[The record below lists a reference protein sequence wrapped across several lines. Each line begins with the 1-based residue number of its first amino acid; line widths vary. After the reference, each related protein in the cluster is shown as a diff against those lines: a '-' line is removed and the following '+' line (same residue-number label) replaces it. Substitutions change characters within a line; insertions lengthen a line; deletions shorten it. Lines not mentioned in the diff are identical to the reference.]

1 MSALFSRIAWQLPL
15 ALLSPLFV
23 LVALPALWLTDL
35 FWKLLGSRR
44 TPKNSRPD
52 VTSASVVIPNWNGK
66 HLLEKYLPSVVTAMS
81 GNSRN
86 EVIVVDNGSMDGSAE
101 YLREHFPTVRCIA
114 LPQNLGFGGGSN
126 TGFQSADNDI
136 VVLLNSDMRVD
147 AGFLQPL
154 LDGFTDE
161 KVFAV
166 SCQIFFSDPGKRR
179 EETGLTQAWWSEGAL
194 RVRHCEDSQVDRP
207 FPCFYGGG
215 GSCAF
220 DRRKFLEL
228 GGFDHVMKPF
238 YLEDTDLGYMAWKR
252 GWKVLYQPLSKVWHE
267 HQGTIG
273 KKFSRQY
280 IENVVNKNFLL
291 FAWKNIHEPVRL
303 AGHFFHAWT
312 GALLSLFAGDSRERA
327 SIGGLTRAFLQ
338 LPGAMAARW
347 NARSLAVVDDSEAF
361 RRPMGGYFRDR
372 FETVEKNH
380 ERLNVLFLSPYAICP
395 PIHGGGVFMYET
407 VRQLGTRTNL
417 HLIVM
422 LDDPKERQA
431 HAAITPTT
439 QSIEFCIRQEG
450 HPKGVGA
457 ITPYAVR
464 EFYDRDFE
472 WLVHRQ
478 IFLKEIDVVQVEY
491 TNMGQ
496 YAGPY
501 HHIAWTLFE
510 HDVYFQSIGRTM
522 KSFGPM
528 GQMKAF
534 TEYLRAIRYELGML
548 PRMDEIQTCTEENTN
563 YLLSFLPELKPRI
576 HHHLRAGIDTSD
588 YEFRPEGRSPKTM
601 LFLGSF
607 RHLPNQAALRWF
619 LNEVMPHVL
628 EREPKAKLKVIGS
641 DPPAGHTI
649 PNFNGAVEL
658 VGFVENIRQPLT
670 EYAVFICPILSGSG
684 VRVKLLEAFASGIP
698 TVSTRIGAEGL
709 GGQDGLYCALAD
721 DPQEFAARI
730 VQLFDDPEGAAEMA
744 RRARAFVVGN
754 RDIGRMTESLEATYR
769 ATLAAKNRN

>member
-1 MSALFSRIAWQLPL
+1 MSALLRRIAWQLPL

-44 TPKNSRPD
+44 TPQNTRPD
-52 VTSASVVIPNWNGK
+52 VTAASVVIPNWNGK
-66 HLLEKYLPSVVTAMS
+66 HLLEKYLPSVVTAMI
-81 GNSRN
+81 GNPRN
-86 EVIVVDNGSMDGSAE
+86 EVIIVDNGSADGSAE
-101 YLREHFPTVRCIA
+101 FLRQNFPTVRCIA

-126 TGFQSADNDI
+126 TGFREAKNDV

-147 AGFLQPL
+147 PGFLQPL

-166 SCQIFFSDPGKRR
+166 SCQIFFTDLSKRR
-179 EETGLTQAWWSEGAL
+179 EETGLTQGWWSEGAL
-194 RVRHCEDSQVDRP
+194 RVRHCDDNQVDRP

-303 AGHFFHAWT
+303 TGHFFHAWT

-347 NARSLAVVDDSEAF
+347 NARTLSVTDDSEAF

-372 FETVEKNH
+372 FETVEKNP

-407 VRQLGTRTNL
+407 VRQLGLRTNL

-431 HAAITPTT
+431 HAAITPIT
-439 QSIEFCIRQEG
+439 QSIEFSIRQEG

-464 EFYDRDFE
+464 EFYDREFE
-472 WLVHRQ
+472 WMVHRQ
-478 IFLKEIDVVQVEY
+478 ILLKQIDVVQVEY

-501 HHIAWTLFE
+501 QQIVWTLFE

-522 KSFGPM
+522 KSFGPT
-528 GQMKAF
+528 GRVKAF
-534 TEYLRAIRYELGML
+534 MEYLRAIRYELRML
-548 PRMDEIQTCTEENTN
+548 TRMDEIQTCTQENTD
-563 YLLSFLPELKPRI
+563 YLLSFLPELKGRI

-588 YEFRPEGRSPKTM
+588 YEFRPEGRQPKTM

-628 EREPKAKLKVIGS
+628 EQEPEAKLKVIGS
-641 DPPAGHTI
+641 DPPANHTI
-649 PNFNGAVEL
+649 PNFDGAVEL
-658 VGFVENIRQPLT
+658 VGFVESIRQPLT

-709 GGQDGLYCALAD
+709 GGEDGLYCSLAD
-721 DPQEFAARI
+721 DPREFASKI
-730 VQLFDDPEGAAEMA
+730 VQLFHDPEGAASMA
-744 RRARAFVVGN
+744 CRARDFVTGN
-754 RDIGRMTESLEATYR
+754 RDIGRMTEALEATYR
-769 ATLAAKNRN
+769 QALAEKSRN

>member
-1 MSALFSRIAWQLPL
+1 MSAFLTRIAWQLPL

-23 LVALPALWLTDL
+23 LVALLALWLTDL

-44 TPKNSRPD
+44 SSIDTRPD
-52 VTSASVVIPNWNGK
+52 VTAASVVIPNWNGK
-66 HLLEKYLPSVVTAMS
+66 HLLENYLPSVVAAMS
-81 GNSRN
+81 GNPEN
-86 EVIVVDNGSMDGSAE
+86 EVIVVDNGSADGSAE
-101 YLREHFPTVRCIA
+101 FLREHFPTVRCIA
-114 LPQNLGFGGGSN
+114 LPRNLGFGGGSN
-126 TGFQSADNDI
+126 TGFQAANNDI

-147 AGFLQPL
+147 PGFLQPL
-154 LDGFTDE
+154 LDGFADE

-166 SCQIFFSDPGKRR
+166 SCQIFFSDPNKRR

-194 RVRHCEDSQVDRP
+194 RVRHCDDPQVDRP

-215 GSCAF
+215 GSSAF

-273 KKFSRQY
+273 KKFSRQF

-291 FAWKNIHEPVRL
+291 FAWKNVHEPARL

-347 NARSLAVVDDSEAF
+347 NARNLAVVDDSEAF

-372 FETVEKNH
+372 FEAVEKDP

-407 VRQLGTRTNL
+407 VRHLGQRTNL

-431 HAAITPTT
+431 HAALTPAT
-439 QSIEFCIRQEG
+439 QSIEFSIRQEG

-464 EFYDRDFE
+464 EFYDREFE
-472 WLVHRQ
+472 WMVHRQ
-478 IFLKEIDVVQVEY
+478 ILLKQIDVVQVEY

-501 HHIAWTLFE
+501 QRIVWTLFE

-522 KSFGPM
+522 KSFGPV
-528 GQMKAF
+528 GRVKAF
-534 TEYLRAIRYELGML
+534 TEYLRAIRYELRML
-548 PRMDEIQTCTEENTN
+548 PHMDEIQTCTQENTD

-588 YEFRPEGRSPKTM
+588 YEFRPDGRRPRTM

-628 EREPKAKLKVIGS
+628 EREPEAKLTVIGS
-641 DPPAGHTI
+641 DPPANHTI

-658 VGFVENIRQPLT
+658 VGFVENIRTPLT

-698 TVSTRIGAEGL
+698 SVSTRIGAEGL
-709 GGQDGLYCALAD
+709 GGEDGLYCSLAD

-730 VQLFDDPEGAAEMA
+730 VQLFEDPEGAAAMA
-744 RRARAFVVGN
+744 RRAREFVIGH

-769 ATLAAKNRN
+769 TTLAAKNRN